1 MSIASLYPSINPSLL
16 LDFANSKVLDPRIT
30 FTRTTTATY
39 YDGVTTAKAEEN
51 LLTYSQEF
59 DNAAWSKALVTITS
73 NATTAPDGT
82 STADLAVAN
91 TTNGDHSVV
100 QSFTFPADTTLTI
113 SCYMKAAGYDYGV
126 IRHYSAGNGDVWA
139 SFNLSTGA
147 VDSNSSG
154 VTASITSVGSSWYRC
169 VMTKTYSSATSGNSY
184 GIRVANA
191 GGIGTP
197 FAGNGTSGIYIWG
210 AQLEQ
215 RSSATAYTA
224 TTSQAITNYI
234 PVLQTASAGQA
245 RFDHNPTTGESLGL
259 LIEEARTNSIT
270 YSSDFSNA
278 AWTKLGVTITSNTIV
293 APDGTLTGDKVVPSV
308 SQTYNQNYSSLTLLT
323 GTNYAIS
330 CYAKK
335 GEYSYLNL
343 ALIYNASNYAGA
355 QFDLNAGSV
364 LYTRASGFGYSVVST
379 SIAPVGNGWYRCVVV
394 ATSGLTGIYP
404 NVVASN
410 SLWTSGYPDIAIT
423 ADGFSGVYIWGA
435 QLETGSFATSYIP
448 TVALSVTRNAD
459 AASMTGTNFSS
470 WFNNGEGTVYFEAQP
485 MYVGAGVSGLNA
497 IAWDGSVNNLISAGQ
512 NGGMGQATAADFYIA
527 TNNVTQTYVSSTSI
541 STSSAFKIVGAYE
554 FNNSSAYLNA
564 TIMGSLDTSCTI
576 PVVNQLKIDGNLGY
590 TNRANGWVRKLS
602 YYPQRLS
609 ATNLAALT
617 T

>member
-30 FTRTTTATY
+30 FSRTTTATY

-51 LLTYSQEF
+51 LFTYSQEF

-224 TTSQAITNYI
+224 TTTQAITNYI

-259 LIEEARTNSIT
+259 LIEEARTNSLT
-270 YSSDFSNA
+270 YSEDLSNA
-278 AWTKLGVTITSNTIV
+278 AWTVDSGGTLVVNQAVSP
-293 APDGTLTGDKVVPSV
+293 AGTLTADFMREGTSSAAPRLSRTSPFNPSGSAFTYSIYVKSYGTKRNIFLLAQEASNAFYAHFDIVAGTVVQSAG
-308 SQTYNQNYSSLTLLT
+308 SGT
-323 GTNYAIS
+323 GTLS
-330 CYAKK
+330 
-335 GEYSYLNL
+335 
-343 ALIYNASNYAGA
+343 NASI
-355 QFDLNAGSV
+355 QS
-364 LYTRASGFGYSVVST
+364 
-379 SIAPVGNGWYRCVVV
+379 VGNGWFRISISGSISGS
-394 ATSGLTGIYP
+394 TSVYVIANLEAVGTTGFGAGAY
-404 NVVASN
+404 
-410 SLWTSGYPDIAIT
+410 TG
-423 ADGFSGVYIWGA
+423 DGFSGGFFWGA
-435 QLETGSFATSYIP
+435 QLETSGSSFATSYIP
-448 TVALSVTRNAD
+448 TVASTVTRNAD

-470 WFNNGEGTVYFEAQP
+470 WFNYGAMTIYAEATG
-485 MYVGAGVSGLNA
+485 YEAGSYDIIDLDSGSNTGRIRTRFASDYQVDQLDA
-497 IAWDGSVNNLISAGQ
+497 SVAQTFSLDGGSVTAKSFAKIAAGLTQ
-512 NGGMGQATAADFYIA
+512 NSQALSLNGGSVATATAPFTTQPAPTTARIGSNFAGSNYLNGTIKKIAFYPVKA
-527 TNNVTQTYVSSTSI
+527 TN
-541 STSSAFKIVGAYE
+541 A
-554 FNNSSAYLNA
+554 
-564 TIMGSLDTSCTI
+564 
-576 PVVNQLKIDGNLGY
+576 QL
-590 TNRANGWVRKLS
+590 
-602 YYPQRLS
+602 Q
-609 ATNLAALT
+609 ALT
-617 T
+617 V